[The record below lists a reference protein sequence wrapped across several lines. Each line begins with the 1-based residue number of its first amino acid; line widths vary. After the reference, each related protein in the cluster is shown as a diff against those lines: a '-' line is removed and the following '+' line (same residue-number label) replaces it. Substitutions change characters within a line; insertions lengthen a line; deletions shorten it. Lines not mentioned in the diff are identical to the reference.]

1 MSRKKRRRAA
11 TSYYSLT
18 DVVDRIDKGNLVINR
33 DAERDAFQLFG
44 WGLSDIETAYREL
57 QPKHFYKTDPSE
69 LKPGVYLDIYKATI
83 HGERIY
89 THFYIDHQE
98 TLVINSFKRQ

>member
-1 MSRKKRRRAA
+1 MSRKRRRRPA

-18 DVVDRIDKGNLVINR
+18 DVVDRIDKGNLVINS

-44 WGLSDIETAYREL
+44 WGLSDIEAAYRKL
-57 QPKHFYKTDPSE
+57 QPKHFYKTDLSRV
-69 LKPGVYLDIYKATI
+69 KPGVYLDVYKAKI

-89 THFYIDHQE
+89 THFYIDHNGI
-98 TLVINSFKRQ
+98 LVINSFKRQ